1 MEQLRSREPVFDVIR
16 TMAILMVVMIHVT
29 VPAIQRSVGSANWWL
44 SLIWGVLARP
54 AVPLFFMCSGA
65 LMLSRDIPMR
75 RLYGHNLLRV
85 LIAMYCWA
93 FAYNLIPVLKNFSLS
108 GVWEAV
114 KQTIVLKHEFHF
126 YYLHI
131 LILVY
136 VFVPVVRAFIRG
148 ASRRELEYLL
158 IVWFVVGI
166 LLPVLRSVWPFTLV
180 YTLTGNWYVMNM
192 TYSAIG
198 YGVLGYYLK
207 HYGGTLPLWLSCIAW
222 AAGALF
228 TYFGTAAQS
237 IPKGTLFAGY
247 LEGMSPGPM
256 LMAFGLMGLLIRK
269 KNWGARVQTV
279 TGRIAKASFCI
290 YLVHV
295 FVQRVL
301 EGVVGQAT
309 TLSIITIPALVLAI
323 VMICRLI
330 YEVLNL
336 IPIIK
341 KWLI

>member
-1 MEQLRSREPVFDVIR
+1 MEQLKGREPVFDVIR
-16 TMAILMVVMIHVT
+16 TIAILLVVTIHVSA
-29 VPAIQRSVGSANWWL
+29 PAIQRSVGSVNWWGA
-44 SLIWGVLARP
+44 IVWAVLARP

-65 LMLSRDIPMR
+65 LMLSRDIPLR
-75 RLYGHNLLRV
+75 RLFGHNLLRI
-85 LIAMYCWA
+85 LIAMFVWA
-93 FAYNLIPVLKNFSLS
+93 LGYNLIPVFKKLS
-108 GVWEAV
+108 IAGVWDAV
-114 KQTIVLKHEFHF
+114 KHTLVLDHEFHF

-207 HYGGTLPLWLSCIAW
+207 RYGGTRPLWLSCTAW

-228 TYFGTAAQS
+228 TYFGTAARS
-237 IPKGTLFAGY
+237 VPKGALFAGY

-269 KNWGARVQTV
+269 KNWGAGVQTMS
-279 TGRIAKASFCI
+279 GRIAKASFCI

-295 FVQRVL
+295 FIQRIL
-301 EGVVGQAT
+301 EGVIGQAV

-323 VMICRLI
+323 IIICWLI

-336 IPIIK
+336 IPVIK